1 MNVSRKLRL
10 GPLPQNDTVKIN
22 LALTVELKSKL
33 DRYAAV
39 HAELYGQP
47 VDAVALIP
55 HMLEAFIARDRA
67 FKRTLR

>member
-1 MNVSRKLRL
+1 MNASRKLRL

-22 LALTVELKSKL
+22 VSLTAELKSKL
-33 DRYAAV
+33 DRYATV

-47 VDAVALIP
+47 VDAIALIP

-67 FKRTLR
+67 FNRTLR